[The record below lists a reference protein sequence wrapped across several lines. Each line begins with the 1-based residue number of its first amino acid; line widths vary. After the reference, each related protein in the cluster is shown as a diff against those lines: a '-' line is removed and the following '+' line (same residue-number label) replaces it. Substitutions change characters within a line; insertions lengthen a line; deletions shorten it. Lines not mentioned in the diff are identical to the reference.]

1 MTPCSDEPKTP
12 DPKPSASAE
21 SKPKASF
28 ATPGVKCDTEA
39 SAKASAT
46 PSKPDAKDDAQP
58 DARAATKPDAKLDAK
73 PDPKTGAKPDAKPA
87 PEDDLKTLP
96 MAEVEEKLGSSPDG
110 LTDVEAK
117 KRLIQYGPNELV
129 EEKTNLLLK
138 FLSYFWGPIPWM
150 IEIAVILSGVVRHW
164 PDFFIILLLLVTNA
178 VVAFWEERQAGNEIA
193 ALKAKLAIKARVIRD
208 GKWINPPARELVPGD
223 VVRLRLGDVVPADAR
238 LLAGDEVSVD
248 QSALTGESLPVSR
261 QPGDPVFSGS
271 IIRRGEIGALV
282 YATGEKTYFGRT
294 AQLVQEAV
302 TVSHFQK
309 AVLKIGNYL
318 IILAVALVAV
328 IIGFAICRGDK
339 ILETL
344 QFALVLTVA
353 AIPVAMPTVLSVTM
367 AVGARLLAKKQAIVS
382 RLVAIEELAGVDVLC
397 ADKTGTL
404 TQNKLTLGEAFSVDN
419 IPAEQII
426 LAAALASRAENND
439 TIDLAVLGGLKN
451 KDGLKEYEVVHFL
464 PFDPVHKR
472 TEATVKSKDGKTFKV
487 TKGAPQVVLA
497 LSANVGGIK
506 AAADKAVNDF
516 AARGFRSLGVAR
528 ADGDGPWQFLG
539 VLPMFDPPRE
549 DAKATIAT
557 ALTMGVK
564 IKMVTGDQLV
574 IARETAKTLGMGTN
588 ILDANTLGDSKKR
601 ESAAVIASIE
611 KADGFAEVFPE
622 HKFHIVDVLQ
632 KRDHIVGMTGD
643 GVNDAP
649 ALKKADCG
657 IAVSSATDAA
667 RAAAAIVLLTPGLS
681 VIIDAIKE
689 SRRIFQRMNSYAIYR
704 IAETLRVLLF
714 MTLAILVFNFYPLTA
729 VMIVMLALLNDGAI
743 LSIAYDNVHYKNQ
756 PESWNMRMVLG
767 VSTALGIIG
776 VISAFGL
783 FYLGER
789 VFNLDRPH
797 IQTLM
802 YLKLSVAGHLTIF
815 LTRTRGAFWSIRPA
829 KILLIAVF
837 GTQAV
842 ATLIAVYGLFMT
854 PLGWGWA
861 GFVWGYALLWFLVN
875 DRIKLLAYRIF
886 DPVKKAGSKPES
898 KVATQLNA
906 DDAKTSARSEAKAE
920 PQSVSK
926 DEQKLGAT
934 TDGKAVTNQDTKAGP
949 NAKIEPKS
957 DCKDG
962 PKPES
967 KAEPQADAK
976 DESKPAVKLGP
987 VAKTTSEPKL
997 EAKTTADLTTQIAAR
1012 AYELYERE
1020 GHRDGQSAQNWDKAE
1035 HEIRSTQT
1043 KAESK
1048 TAALAGS
1055 EPEAKAQ
1062 PARDTDSKLTAKVE
1076 PTPTESVGPKPDVKP
1091 EGISERGPKITG
1103 EPIADVTAPSKPEAT
1118 GVPPSADKAGPR
1130 PDLKTDAQSTD
1141 NAEPKPD
1148 AKVETKSETMRKAA
1162 AGVSPELVERVHKF
1176 YEQLGREDVHA
1187 VEEADKGKQKG
1198 TEAEAEK

>member
-1 MTPCSDEPKTP
+1 MNPSSDQPKTP
-12 DPKPSASAE
+12 DSKPGATADPKPDASVA
-21 SKPKASF
+21 KPEVKDDTKA
-28 ATPGVKCDTEA
+28 DTKPTA
-39 SAKASAT
+39 AA
-46 PSKPDAKDDAQP
+46 SKPDAKADA
-58 DARAATKPDAKLDAK
+58 KPDAKSDAK
-73 PDPKTGAKPDAKPA
+73 ADPKTGAKPEAKPD
-87 PEDDLKTLP
+87 PKDDLKTLP
-96 MAEVEEKLGSSPDG
+96 LAEVEKKLESSPDG
-110 LTDVEAK
+110 LTDAEAK
-117 KRLIQYGPNELV
+117 KRLTQYGPNELV
-129 EEKTNLLLK
+129 EKKTNLLLK

-208 GKWINPPARELVPGD
+208 GKWINPAARELVPGD
-223 VVRLRLGDVVPADAR
+223 VIRLRLGDVVPADAR

-248 QSALTGESLPVSR
+248 QSALTGESLPASR
-261 QPGDPVFSGS
+261 KPGDAVFSGS

-282 YATGEKTYFGRT
+282 YATGEKTYFGKT
-294 AQLVQEAV
+294 AQLVQEAL

-328 IIGFAICRGDK
+328 IIGFAIYRGDK

-404 TQNKLTLGEAFSVDN
+404 TQNKLTLGDPFSVNN

-451 KDGLKEYEVVHFL
+451 KDALKEYQVVHFL

-472 TEATVKSKDGKTFKV
+472 TEATVKGKDGKTFKV
-487 TKGAPQVVLA
+487 TKGAPQVIQA
-497 LSANVGGIK
+497 LSANAGEIK

-528 ADGDGPWQFLG
+528 AEGDGPWQFLG

-564 IKMVTGDQLV
+564 IKMVTGDQ
-574 IARETAKTLGMGTN
+574 IAIAKEMAKTLGMGTN
-588 ILDANTLGDSKKR
+588 ILDAKTLGDSKKQ
-601 ESAAVIASIE
+601 ESAAVIESIE

-632 KRDHIVGMTGD
+632 KHNHIVGMTGD

-704 IAETLRVLLF
+704 IAETLRVLFF

-743 LSIAYDNVHYKNQ
+743 LSIAYDNVHYKDK

-767 VSTALGIIG
+767 ISTTLGIIG

-789 VFNLDRPH
+789 VFHLDRAH

-815 LTRTRGAFWSIRPA
+815 LTRTRGPFWSIRPA
-829 KILLIAVF
+829 KILMIAVF

-886 DPVKKAGSKPES
+886 DPVKKAGAKPETN
-898 KVATQLNA
+898 VLTQP
-906 DDAKTSARSEAKAE
+906 DDKTDAKTSALPEAKSE
-920 PQSVSK
+920 PLSGAK
-926 DEQKLGAT
+926 DERKAEVKADAKLGA
-934 TDGKAVTNQDTKAGP
+934 KPEAKVEPKAGT
-949 NAKIEPKS
+949 KI
-957 DCKDG
+957 D
-962 PKPES
+962 PKPEV
-967 KAEPQADAK
+967 KDANKPEAQAG
-976 DESKPAVKLGP
+976 V
-987 VAKTTSEPKL
+987 
-997 EAKTTADLTTQIAAR
+997 EAKSPSELKPEGKAKATADLTPQIAAR

-1035 HEIRSTQT
+1035 KEVRATQT
-1043 KAESK
+1043 KAKPK
-1048 TAALAGS
+1048 TDAKPAAKDDS
-1055 EPEAKAQ
+1055 PPEAKAQ
-1062 PARDTDSKLTAKVE
+1062 SNPDGNPKPAAKVE
-1076 PTPTESVGPKPDVKP
+1076 PTPAAKVAPKPETKPDVKP
-1091 EGISERGPKITG
+1091 EATSEPKSEIKT
-1103 EPIADVTAPSKPEAT
+1103 EPAADAKAPAKPEAAA
-1118 GVPPSADKAGPR
+1118 VPPSADK
-1130 PDLKTDAQSTD
+1130 T
-1141 NAEPKPD
+1141 EPKPD
-1148 AKVETKSETMRKAA
+1148 TNGKPAA
-1162 AGVSPELVERVHKF
+1162 EVSPQLVKKVHEF
-1176 YEQLGREDVHA
+1176 YEQLGRDDVRA
-1187 VEEADKGKQKG
+1187 VEAADQAKQKASEME
-1198 TEAEAEK
+1198 TKK